1 MKAKKAQGKLAL
13 DLTCHY
19 YATPEETEKCRDSLK
34 MYLELEI
41 YQKSL
46 SAWELLV
53 AEVRTDASDMPETAI
68 RIVVFQVTF
77 IHKSMT
83 LDNLGLAR
91 RTFWDT
97 VDIIR
102 EAMRSLATA
111 SVKER
116 GTLEECNIFCF
127 CCTPSAMGRN
137 QDLGIDGVR
146 YNCRPRGQG
155 GLDSMAQKAAVK
167 RIDSYMESID
177 STPETNVSPMSSRRA
192 LQEACWRVKS
202 AEGNTSPLWNALY
215 STSVLECTSLQLD
228 IDLAIYTMKNVA
240 RWYNELLHLF
250 EMSIRSGEM
259 KSQVIKAAGLGKS
272 MSRALDREKADVNGV
287 FVTSDEL
294 KRSRVS
300 EQDWGV
306 EKATIAEME
315 NAYKAVRGGLDYQ
328 QQGTEGSRRQGP
340 QWVDSA
346 IKLQKRSLV
355 IESAHTELRE
365 SVDQFAAQF
374 EQLRLLTQ
382 DFILMANIQ
391 SKWADLEA
399 LAKKPGVDISEVN
412 KVTGVIN
419 LVKLSNGCDHHCAAG
434 QPTGEGPRQLFRVLP
449 AVAGTASGVR
459 RKNPDTWLYAAAGP
473 EIVRLKV
480 GRVMDDGRVA

>member
-116 GTLEECNIFCF
+116 
-127 CCTPSAMGRN
+127 
-137 QDLGIDGVR
+137 
-146 YNCRPRGQG
+146 G

-328 QQGTEGSRRQGP
+328 QQGTEGSRRQ
-340 QWVDSA
+340 V
-346 IKLQKRSLV
+346 
-355 IESAHTELRE
+355 
-365 SVDQFAAQF
+365 AAQF

-419 LVKLSNGCDHHCAAG
+419 LVKLSNGCDHHC
-434 QPTGEGPRQLFRVLP
+434 
-449 AVAGTASGVR
+449 TASGVR

-473 EIVRLKV
+473 EIKRRPGLNPADPFCIKRSALKLP
-480 GRVMDDGRVA
+480 GLVASTQRFSM